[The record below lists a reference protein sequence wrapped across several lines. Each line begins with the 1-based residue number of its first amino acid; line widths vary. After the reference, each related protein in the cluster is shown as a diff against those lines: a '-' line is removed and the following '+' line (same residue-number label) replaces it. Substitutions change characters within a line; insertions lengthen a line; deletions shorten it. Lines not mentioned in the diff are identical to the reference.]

1 MGNGT
6 IYNSTFMS
14 SELFDKPL
22 IILEDDTELE
32 LAEGCAKAQ
41 NIMEFLVYFTRND
54 LSPSDA
60 YPISTPLH
68 WRGRINKL
76 DVNNQEASGHTNYTL
91 QGQSCYQA
99 LEELLGKYLK
109 NYNHGKAVVFFND
122 KSRLRADTLKFQ
134 NCLVIDGDMDT
145 AKSGR

>member
-32 LAEGCAKAQ
+32 LAEGCAEAQ
-41 NIMEFLVYFTRND
+41 NITEFLVYFTRND
-54 LSPSDA
+54 LLPSDA

-68 WRGRINKL
+68 WRGRINRL
-76 DVNNQEASGHTNYTL
+76 DVNNQEASGHTNTSNL
-91 QGQSCYQA
+91 VSLA
-99 LEELLGKYLK
+99 K
-109 NYNHGKAVVFFND
+109 
-122 KSRLRADTLKFQ
+122 RADWLNYAVFNSRGCCY
-134 NCLVIDGDMDT
+134 NCISEQADYSLGGCYT
-145 AKSGR
+145 FPNSPF